1 MAPPPGSK
9 PQAPR
14 EEFISGGMSKAIAE
28 ARGKHISKLVQARLD
43 ALLEG
48 CELYGFL
55 DDQLATDILKEVMN
69 LKREDDW

>member
-1 MAPPPGSK
+1 
-9 PQAPR
+9 
-14 EEFISGGMSKAIAE
+14 MSKAIAE

-69 LKREDDW
+69 LKREDDC